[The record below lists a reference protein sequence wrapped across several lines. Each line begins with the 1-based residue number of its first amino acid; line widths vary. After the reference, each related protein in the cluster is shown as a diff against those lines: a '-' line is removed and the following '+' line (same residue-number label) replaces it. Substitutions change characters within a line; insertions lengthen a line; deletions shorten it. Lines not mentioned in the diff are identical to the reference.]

1 MDGCRMLPH
10 SYVIMLYGWLQIL
23 LLSRV
28 AAFADLTILISRSV
42 ANAVGVSGTYSRGP
56 VTSSFAAPVV
66 GPVSPRARAI
76 SLLHRKQFPLLDRIH
91 FLPGELAYGPF

>member
-1 MDGCRMLPH
+1 MLPH

-56 VTSSFAAPVV
+56 V
-66 GPVSPRARAI
+66 
-76 SLLHRKQFPLLDRIH
+76 
-91 FLPGELAYGPF
+91 